1 MRIAVC
7 TISGRPDDRAVW
19 SGTPSHFVDGLRDIH
34 DDVVLIGPLLPGLLR
49 MLTVLSRQTRKVGR
63 KVNWEAEPI
72 ALRLFTLALDR
83 RIAATKPDVVILMGW
98 YALGSR
104 SAVPL
109 LFWGDATV
117 GQRIDK
123 APHWQRLSN
132 RTRKAAPRV
141 EARALRGLAATM
153 WSSRWAQDDA
163 QSRYGLSGTHAAPFA
178 ANLIDPR
185 CAAKDHRDGDD
196 LTLLAVG
203 VQWHRKGMDT
213 AVETARDL
221 SERGMSVHLHIV
233 GVLPPDD
240 SWKRPYVTYHGFL
253 SKGVEANTRLL
264 DQLYR
269 DADIF
274 LLPTRL
280 EPFGIVF
287 QEAAAYALPAVT
299 ARVGGVPEIVE
310 HDVTGITLVPEAAPS
325 EYADAIAGLTGD
337 RARYTAM
344 SAAARER
351 FTSAF
356 TWTGVAARVVRI
368 AEDVAARRI

>member
-153 WSSRWAQDDA
+153 WSSRW
-163 QSRYGLSGTHAAPFA
+163 
-178 ANLIDPR
+178 
-185 CAAKDHRDGDD
+185 
-196 LTLLAVG
+196 
-203 VQWHRKGMDT
+203 
-213 AVETARDL
+213 
-221 SERGMSVHLHIV
+221 
-233 GVLPPDD
+233 
-240 SWKRPYVTYHGFL
+240 
-253 SKGVEANTRLL
+253 
-264 DQLYR
+264 
-269 DADIF
+269 
-274 LLPTRL
+274 
-280 EPFGIVF
+280 
-287 QEAAAYALPAVT
+287 
-299 ARVGGVPEIVE
+299 
-310 HDVTGITLVPEAAPS
+310 
-325 EYADAIAGLTGD
+325 
-337 RARYTAM
+337 
-344 SAAARER
+344 
-351 FTSAF
+351 
-356 TWTGVAARVVRI
+356 
-368 AEDVAARRI
+368 